1 VSSPSSSRAYSI
13 RQYQTADLDTLK
25 AITVICFEHVSI
37 DANIERKFGQLG
49 EHDWKWRKAR
59 HIDDDARIHPDGVFV
74 AEHDGRVVGYIT
86 SRVDHESKIG
96 WIPNLSVLPESQGQG
111 LGRALMTH
119 CLEYLRGAGMKL
131 AKIETLMQNDI
142 GSSFYPSVGF
152 EEVARQ
158 IHYAMP
164 LGSDD

>member
-1 VSSPSSSRAYSI
+1 
-13 RQYQTADLDTLK
+13 
-25 AITVICFEHVSI
+25 
-37 DANIERKFGQLG
+37 
-49 EHDWKWRKAR
+49 
-59 HIDDDARIHPDGVFV
+59 
-74 AEHDGRVVGYIT
+74 
-86 SRVDHESKIG
+86 
-96 WIPNLSVLPESQGQG
+96 
-111 LGRALMTH
+111 
-119 CLEYLRGAGMKL
+119 MKL